1 MNSTNKTAM
10 RDTGALL
17 LAAAA
22 GALLMYVFDSRQ
34 GRQHM
39 ASARGQLHRT
49 GQAAADLVCTG
60 WRDLKHRA
68 RGLFAEAAGALR
80 RHAVDDQVLA
90 ERVRAQL
97 GRLVSH
103 PHALRVQTDSGK
115 VTLSGPVL
123 KGEQRRL
130 VRGVRRV
137 RGVQEV
143 RDELTPYR
151 SATHVP
157 ALQGGQRRTGPR
169 MELRQQQ
176 WAPGP
181 RLLVVGTGTAL
192 VTTAL
197 VRRTGPAALLGAA
210 GLILTARAVGNRE
223 LSTLLH
229 LKRGEH
235 RDAAGA
241 GTGNSHDEALLPRP
255 TGNSDATH
263 AP

>member
-1 MNSTNKTAM
+1 MNGTNKTAM

-22 GALLMYVFDSRQ
+22 GALLMYVFDSRPA
-34 GRQHM
+34 RQRV
-39 ASARGQLHRT
+39 ASARDQLRRGGH
-49 GQAAADLVCTG
+49 AATDLVCTG
-60 WRDLKHRA
+60 WRDLKHRT

-80 RHAVDDQVLA
+80 RSAVDDHVLA

-123 KGEQRRL
+123 QDEQRRL
-130 VRGVRRV
+130 VRGVRKV
-137 RGVQEV
+137 RGVREV
-143 RDELTPYR
+143 CDELTPYR
-151 SATHVP
+151 SAAHVP

-181 RLLVVGTGTAL
+181 RLLVVSAGTAL

-197 VRRTGPAALLGAA
+197 VRRTVPAALLGAA
-210 GLILTARAVGNRE
+210 GLILTARAVSNRE
-223 LSTLLH
+223 LSSMLH
-229 LKRGEH
+229 LKRGNH
-235 RDAAGA
+235 RDPAES
-241 GTGNSHDEALLPRP
+241 GTGSMEDEPLHVRP
-255 TGNSDATH
+255 PGNSDASH
-263 AP
+263 AA